1 MKNPFQIESSNQC
14 LKPFRAKQ
22 KSKLDTSR
30 RSSGPLNTNPSSLA
44 GGHVVKNR
52 YGPSEKSFIDK
63 RKPTSMKSIEPH
75 ITDNYSTN
83 QSRHDMRRSKD
94 SSGARERNRFC
105 GRCFPKITEFY
116 KTRRLCILISYF
128 ILVTIIFGT
137 CYGIIYWLY
146 TTGPKQAKTCFVD
159 PCGQFQPR
167 TWPTTS
173 ILGAAESP
181 RVLCIQ
187 NAADPDNPGYAITG
201 PIQAQS
207 AQVDYFDC
215 AVDQ

>member
-1 MKNPFQIESSNQC
+1 
-14 LKPFRAKQ
+14 
-22 KSKLDTSR
+22 
-30 RSSGPLNTNPSSLA
+30 
-44 GGHVVKNR
+44 
-52 YGPSEKSFIDK
+52 
-63 RKPTSMKSIEPH
+63 MKSIEPH

-128 ILVTIIFGT
+128 ILGKDIIFDPSLQNLAVISRFGDCDVDDILMLPTLNSWQFPHGHRISILVTSFRLHHPSPTSMSPLILHMNFNIQEKVTIIFGT

-167 TWPTTS
+167 VS
-173 ILGAAESP
+173 L
-181 RVLCIQ
+181 
-187 NAADPDNPGYAITG
+187 
-201 PIQAQS
+201 
-207 AQVDYFDC
+207 
-215 AVDQ
+215 